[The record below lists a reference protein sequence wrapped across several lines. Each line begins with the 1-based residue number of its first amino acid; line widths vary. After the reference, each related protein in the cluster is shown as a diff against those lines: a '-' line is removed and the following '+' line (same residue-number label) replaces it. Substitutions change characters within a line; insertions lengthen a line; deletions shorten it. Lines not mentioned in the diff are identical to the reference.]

1 MTEEKINA
9 FRQTDANLRN
19 ALEMDEAERPQ
30 MPADLNE
37 RLMQRMAKEDKQPR
51 RIVWPWIAAA
61 CVAGIMVIWLM
72 PPKDFSADVVAEN
85 TVIEQPI
92 NSNKVE
98 ETSVEKVETSVE
110 KVETSVEK
118 VETETPAPIDS
129 LVKVKKIKVK
139 TTIAKSDAALLAQ
152 ETPTAQTPAAETTT
166 MPAVEEPPK
175 ELAVAETV
183 KPQEKVVTL
192 SERDIPITRPENYK
206 YTPEELALMKKQA
219 NEAYLKW
226 AQLEL
231 EIAKHNLEQ
240 TAQSNFEH

>member
-37 RLMQRMAKEDKQPR
+37 RLMQRMAKEQKQPR

-72 PPKDFSADVVAEN
+72 PPRATTTDVVAEN
-85 TVIEQPI
+85 TVIEQPANI
-92 NSNKVE
+92 NKVE
-98 ETSVEKVETSVE
+98 ENSVA
-110 KVETSVEK
+110 K
-118 VETETPAPIDS
+118 VETETPAP
-129 LVKVKKIKVK
+129 VATPVKAKGTKVKNTVVK
-139 TTIAKSDAALLAQ
+139 RDAALLAQ
-152 ETPTAQTPAAETTT
+152 DAKTAQTPTAETKTL
-166 MPAVEEPPK
+166 PAVEEVNK
-175 ELAVAETV
+175 ELAVAETA

-192 SERDIPITRPENYK
+192 TERDIPITRPENYK

-231 EIAKHNLEQ
+231 EIAKYNLEQ
-240 TAQSNFEH
+240 TAQK

>member
-110 KVETSVEK
+110 KVET
-118 VETETPAPIDS
+118 ETPAPIDS

-192 SERDIPITRPENYK
+192 TERDIPITRPENYK

-231 EIAKHNLEQ
+231 EIAKYNLEQ
-240 TAQSNFEH
+240 TAQK

>member
-192 SERDIPITRPENYK
+192 SERDERDIPITRPENYK

-231 EIAKHNLEQ
+231 EIAKYNLEQ
-240 TAQSNFEH
+240 TAQK